1 MSIPKVIADIMT
13 RKVIYLREEDNLS
26 RIEEGMERFNLR
38 HFPVL
43 DGDRIVGLITH
54 KDILRIAVE
63 QRLSQTPG
71 APGSHEPKSDEIF
84 VASVMTRDPITV
96 DPQTPIVDAAR
107 ILLKARFGCLPVVD
121 GNRNVVGIVTEHDF
135 LELLVDLLDE
145 GKCA

>member
-1 MSIPKVIADIMT
+1 MSIPTTVADIMT

-26 RIEEGMERFNLR
+26 HIQQGMERFNLR

-54 KDILRIAVE
+54 RDILRIAVE
-63 QRLSQTPG
+63 QRLTHVPGTPG
-71 APGSHEPKSDEIF
+71 AKEPKAGEIF

-96 DPQTPIVDAAR
+96 RPETPIAEAAR
-107 ILLKARFGCLPVVD
+107 TLIKARFGCLPVVD
-121 GNRNVVGIVTEHDF
+121 ENHNVVGIVTEHDF
-135 LELLVDLLDE
+135 LQLLVELLDE